1 VVAEFEGRINIK
13 VRKQKKLD
21 LAKEKDFRRRELL
34 GKYTVKILYG

>member
-1 VVAEFEGRINIK
+1 MVAEFEGRINVK

-21 LAKEKDFRRRELL
+21 LAKEKDFRRRKLL